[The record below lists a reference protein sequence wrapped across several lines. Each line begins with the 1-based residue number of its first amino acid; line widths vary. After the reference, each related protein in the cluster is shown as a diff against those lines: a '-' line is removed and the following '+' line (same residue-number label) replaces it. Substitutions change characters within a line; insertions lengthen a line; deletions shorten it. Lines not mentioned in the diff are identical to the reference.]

1 VLEVVKVK
9 TSIYVDKELWEKF
22 KLQASKRGTEIT
34 RMLEDMIRDEMVDS
48 FLNQMIADT
57 GESEDYKIEF
67 EPVEPE
73 KGLVSELVR
82 DMRDGRDNSVS

>member
-1 VLEVVKVK
+1 MVKVK

>member
-1 VLEVVKVK
+1 VVKVK

-22 KLQASKRGTEIT
+22 KLQASKRGTEIA

-57 GESEDYKIEF
+57 GESEDYKIES

-82 DMRDGRDNSVS
+82 DMRDERDNSVS